1 MQLLSKHWRR
11 IAVTLIPLVFALM
24 HAGGLLRI
32 GVLQRLDDIIYDAR
46 LRSTMPQTLD
56 ERIVIVDIDEKSL
69 AEVGRWPWGR
79 NKVASL
85 VEELLDRQK
94 VALLGFDVVFAEA
107 DESSGLKR
115 LKQLAQN
122 ELRDQPGFA
131 ERLNQVQASLD
142 YDAVFARSIEN
153 RPV

>member
-1 MQLLSKHWRR
+1 MQLFFKHWRR

-24 HAGGLLRI
+24 HASGILRI

-46 LRSTMPQTLD
+46 LRATMPQTLD

-79 NKVASL
+79 NKLADV
-85 VEELLDRQK
+85 VNELLDRQK

-107 DESSGLKR
+107 DDSSGLKR

-122 ELRDQPGFA
+122 EMRDQPGFA
-131 ERLNQVQASLD
+131 DRLALVQEIGRAH
-142 YDAVFARSIEN
+142 V
-153 RPV
+153 